1 MRAQHQEL
9 AEQKAELVE
18 LRLDWMRTRP
28 DVGKL
33 LRDRPTPV
41 VITCRRQQDRGQW
54 TGTEEQRLSILREAI
69 AGGADYVDLEIDIA
83 ETVERYGDTQRIVS
97 FHDFEE
103 TPPNL
108 HQIYSDMTKCDPDV
122 IKIVTMANS
131 QEDNVRLMQ
140 LVQSAT
146 VPTVGFCMGEF
157 GIPSRLLCGKYG
169 SPFTY
174 AGFSRSREMAPGQL
188 TFAEVRNMYRFNNIT
203 DSTRMFAVAGDPIA
217 QSMSPLLHNAA
228 FRKVGFD
235 GVYLPLR
242 IPEGALETTLN
253 DLKPLNFS
261 GFSITVPHKQE
272 AIQVADVPDADAD
285 EIGAA
290 NTLFKH
296 GAEWR
301 ATNTDCDAIEQTVID
316 GLKKLPNRAP
326 GIADKRVLV
335 LGAGGVARAAV
346 QAMLRHGARVTISNR
361 SRERGQQL
369 AEEMECMFLQ
379 WENRGTEE
387 HDILINGTSVGMY
400 PVVDETPFL
409 DHWIR
414 ESTFVF
420 DIVYNPENTM
430 LLKQARDRGCVTA
443 SGVEMFVRQAARQ
456 FEIFTGQA
464 APREYM
470 EETMRRA
477 MTIGRL

>member
-1 MRAQHQEL
+1 MRAQHEEL

-18 LRLDWMRTRP
+18 LRLDWMHTRP
-28 DVGKL
+28 DVGRL

-54 TGTEEQRLSILREAI
+54 TGTEEQRRSILREAI
-69 AGGADYVDLEIDIA
+69 ALGAEYVDLEIDIA
-83 ETVERYGDTQRIVS
+83 GSVERYGDTQRIVS
-97 FHDFEE
+97 FHNFEE
-103 TPPNL
+103 TPPDL
-108 HQIYSDMTKCDPDV
+108 HQIYSEMTKCDPDV

-131 QEDNVRLMQ
+131 QEDNVRMLQ
-140 LVQSAT
+140 LVQQAT

-157 GIPSRLLCGKYG
+157 GIASRLLCGKFG

-188 TFAEVRNMYRFNNIT
+188 TFAEVRNMYRFNRIT
-203 DSTRMFAVAGDPIA
+203 DRTRIFAVVGDPIA
-217 QSMSPLLHNAA
+217 HSMSPLLHNAA
-228 FRKVGFD
+228 FRKVGYD
-235 GVYLPLR
+235 AVYLPLR

-253 DLKPLNFS
+253 DLNPLNFS
-261 GFSITVPHKQE
+261 GFSVTIPHKQE
-272 AIQVADVPDADAD
+272 AVQVADVLDAAVD

-296 GAEWR
+296 GAEWQ

-316 GLKKLPNRAP
+316 GLKKLPNRTP
-326 GIADKRVLV
+326 EIADKRVLV
-335 LGAGGVARAAV
+335 LGAGGAARAAV
-346 QAMLRHGARVTISNR
+346 QAMLHHGARVVISNR
-361 SRERGQQL
+361 SPTRGQQL
-369 AEEMECMFLQ
+369 AGEMECMFLQ
-379 WENRGTEE
+379 WENRSIEE
-387 HDILINGTSVGMY
+387 YDVLINCTPVGMY
-400 PVVDETPFL
+400 PEVDETPFF
-409 DHWIR
+409 DHWMR
-414 ESTFVF
+414 ESTLVF
-420 DIVYNPENTM
+420 DTVYNPENTL
-430 LLKQARDRGCVTA
+430 LLKQARERGCVTA

-477 MTIGRL
+477 MTVGSR